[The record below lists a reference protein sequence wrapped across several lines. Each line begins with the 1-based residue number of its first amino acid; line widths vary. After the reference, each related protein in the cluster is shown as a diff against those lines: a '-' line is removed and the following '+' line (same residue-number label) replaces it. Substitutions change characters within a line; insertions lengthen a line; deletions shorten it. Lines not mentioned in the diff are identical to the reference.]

1 MAEATPKPLERAIE
15 HPCAP
20 CAYGE
25 HERCLD
31 PIGDD
36 GNCCCD
42 ALDGWAP
49 AEPTS
54 RTTMPPHRREALRI
68 LASRR
73 QR

>member
-1 MAEATPKPLERAIE
+1 MDDSTRNAVEQTIE

-42 ALDGWAP
+42 ELDGWAV
-49 AEPTS
+49 
-54 RTTMPPHRREALRI
+54 RE
-68 LASRR
+68 
-73 QR
+73 